1 MKTMEELEK
10 QMQDLSAANAVIEMM
25 EMFSEVLRAHSD
37 NDTVDVIHDIS
48 MEMYSKTQK
57 ILDRVNGK

>member
-25 EMFSEVLRAHSD
+25 EMFSDVLRAHSD